1 MRKQKENVREIAR
14 PSKQLISDDLAR
26 EMTSGLPGD
35 QYFETYRTSYIANY
49 MTMYLRTAKPTFVK
63 EPK

>member
-1 MRKQKENVREIAR
+1 MRKPKENVKEIAQ
-14 PSKQLISDDLAR
+14 PSRQLISDDLAR
-26 EMTSGLPGD
+26 EMTNCLPGG
-35 QYFETYRTSYIANY
+35 QFFETYRTSYIANY